1 MREKFKQMMLVRNY
15 RIGRNREVGAADL
28 DCAPRV
34 AVEEGNS
41 TAGRGGEPEAPG
53 SRELGET
60 H

>member
-34 AVEEGNS
+34 AVE
-41 TAGRGGEPEAPG
+41 GRQQH
-53 SRELGET
+53 SRQRRGA
-60 H
+60 